1 MPQLGR
7 FLAEKLS
14 ALKTNLLNV
23 AEISVIELAAVALA
37 ILYLILAAARNI
49 FCWLA
54 AGISSILY
62 IKICYNSHLFIETGL
77 QFFYL
82 LMAIVG
88 YFHWKKN
95 NVQNEDD
102 ISLLT
107 VRGFIVGTLICGILS
122 LMMAYYFD
130 RFTTAALPWLDAP
143 ITVFSIWATWLVIK
157 KKLENWLFWVLID
170 ALAIYLY
177 YKRNLHLTALL
188 YAMYTIL
195 AVVGYYKWRSVY
207 NTYKK

>member
-1 MPQLGR
+1 
-7 FLAEKLS
+7 
-14 ALKTNLLNV
+14 
-23 AEISVIELAAVALA
+23 
-37 ILYLILAAARNI
+37 
-49 FCWLA
+49 
-54 AGISSILY
+54 
-62 IKICYNSHLFIETGL
+62 
-77 QFFYL
+77 
-82 LMAIVG
+82 MAIVG

-95 NVQNEDD
+95 NVQKEDD

-130 RFTTAALPWLDAP
+130 RYTTAALPWLDAP

>member
-1 MPQLGR
+1 
-7 FLAEKLS
+7 
-14 ALKTNLLNV
+14 
-23 AEISVIELAAVALA
+23 
-37 ILYLILAAARNI
+37 
-49 FCWLA
+49 
-54 AGISSILY
+54 
-62 IKICYNSHLFIETGL
+62 
-77 QFFYL
+77 
-82 LMAIVG
+82 
-88 YFHWKKN
+88 
-95 NVQNEDD
+95 
-102 ISLLT
+102 
-107 VRGFIVGTLICGILS
+107 
-122 LMMAYYFD
+122 MMAYYFD
-130 RFTTAALPWLDAP
+130 RYTTAALPWLDAP